1 MGLSKKKMLLVSFM
15 LFSLFFSA
23 GNLIFPP
30 FLGQNAGENTFV
42 AIGGFL
48 ITAVVLPVLGV
59 VVVARFD
66 GLERLASRVNAKFAI
81 VFTILIY
88 LSIGPG
94 LGIPRAASVP
104 FEMAVAPYLP
114 KGASFTLWMFIYSL
128 IFFLI
133 AGWLALSPKKLV
145 ERIGKFLTP
154 TLLFLLVFLFF
165 NFLLRGQVNVSNAQ
179 EVYAAH
185 PMVHGFLEGYQTMDT
200 IAALNFGLVI
210 AITIQNLG
218 IQDKNHVM
226 HYVVKAGVFAG
237 MILSAVYLMLA
248 FMGMNSSGVYPIQDN
263 GAWTLRCIV
272 SQLFGGPG
280 AVLLA
285 GIFTLACLTTCVGL
299 ITSISQFFSTLTH
312 KLSYRQWVFVIAGFS
327 FVICNQGLNTILS
340 LSIPVLNAIYPM
352 SIALILLGMFHKWV
366 GRFRYV
372 YPVTIGAI
380 GFVSVLYVLE
390 QAGLSLGFIST
401 ICHQL
406 PLYALGLGWVVVGGV
421 AIVLSIVVEYV
432 FSFQKQASSKLDIG
446 DLD

>member
-1 MGLSKKKMLLVSFM
+1 M
-15 LFSLFFSA
+15 
-23 GNLIFPP
+23 
-30 FLGQNAGENTFV
+30 
-42 AIGGFL
+42 
-48 ITAVVLPVLGV
+48 
-59 VVVARFD
+59 
-66 GLERLASRVNAKFAI
+66 
-81 VFTILIY
+81 
-88 LSIGPG
+88 
-94 LGIPRAASVP
+94 
-104 FEMAVAPYLP
+104 
-114 KGASFTLWMFIYSL
+114 
-128 IFFLI
+128 
-133 AGWLALSPKKLV
+133 
-145 ERIGKFLTP
+145 
-154 TLLFLLVFLFF
+154 
-165 NFLLRGQVNVSNAQ
+165 
-179 EVYAAH
+179 
-185 PMVHGFLEGYQTMDT
+185 
-200 IAALNFGLVI
+200 
-210 AITIQNLG
+210 
-218 IQDKNHVM
+218 
-226 HYVVKAGVFAG
+226 
-237 MILSAVYLMLA
+237 
-248 FMGMNSSGVYPIQDN
+248 
-263 GAWTLRCIV
+263 
-272 SQLFGGPG
+272 
-280 AVLLA
+280 LA

-421 AIVLSIVVEYV
+421 AIVLSIAVEYV